1 MARYS
6 RSIAYKTYPMP
17 PLPRKD
23 EGMRIYQIIKNYF
36 RNFCSTCRMQVNHE
50 ICSSVNPMGKCPNCG
65 KNRLISQFTTK
76 DDNQIQVK

>member
-23 EGMRIYQIIKNYF
+23 EMFAIYLMGCMLSFGIYQTVEDENGKKIFYGFTLIMISLFSWVSIGMLIGQAINDKNK
-36 RNFCSTCRMQVNHE
+36 V
-50 ICSSVNPMGKCPNCG
+50 I
-65 KNRLISQFTTK
+65 
-76 DDNQIQVK
+76 